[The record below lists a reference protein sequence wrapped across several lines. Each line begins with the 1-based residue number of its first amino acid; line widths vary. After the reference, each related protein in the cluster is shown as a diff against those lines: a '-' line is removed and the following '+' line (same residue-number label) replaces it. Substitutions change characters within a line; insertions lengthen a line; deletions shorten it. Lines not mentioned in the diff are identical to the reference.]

1 MLRLSLSFLFSALT
15 TALTADLICCSRWG
29 EGTNALLPPSP
40 GSPPV
45 SVFAIRDTTYTQ
57 TKQRRPPLP
66 PPSPPTFRC
75 SVARGPFIIIII
87 RFGGDSAFFSFSYSA
102 WVPLFFEKGRS
113 PPPARAPRLYS
124 ALRERRRGHHPPS
137 LAWYIACG
145 CSPRCDLFDVSSW
158 GCGALAPARS
168 CSPLNDSSLSFY
180 MFRFS
185 LCFSLLLPSC

>member
-113 PPPARAPRLYS
+113 PPLRAHLGCILHSVSDAEAITPQV
-124 ALRERRRGHHPPS
+124 S
-137 LAWYIACG
+137 LGILLVVAHLAAICSM
-145 CSPRCDLFDVSSW
+145 SPRGDV
-158 GCGALAPARS
+158 ALSHQLALVPH
-168 CSPLNDSSLSFY
+168 
-180 MFRFS
+180 
-185 LCFSLLLPSC
+185 